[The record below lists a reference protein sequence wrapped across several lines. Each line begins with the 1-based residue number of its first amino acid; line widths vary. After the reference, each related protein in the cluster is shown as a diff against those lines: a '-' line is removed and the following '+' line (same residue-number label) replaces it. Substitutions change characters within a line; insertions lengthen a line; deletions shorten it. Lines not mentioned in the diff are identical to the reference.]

1 MGWSGINIEP
11 LPYIFSDL
19 LKYRTR
25 DINLNFGA
33 GNRDDNLKLYVQGT
47 GSTLN
52 KKFANNSKT
61 INIEVHPMSK
71 ICNKYV
77 PKNKKID
84 FCKIDVEG
92 YEKNVLL
99 GYDFVNYRPKVFCI
113 ESTLPG
119 KATPSYNEWEY
130 ILKENGYKFV
140 FQYSINRFYYDSKID
155 SLSERFIN
163 LNNYISQYKRIFQ
176 KNK

>member
-1 MGWSGINIEP
+1 MPNV
-11 LPYIFSDL
+11 FSNL
-19 LKYRTR
+19 LKNRIK

-33 GNRDDNLKLYVQGT
+33 GEKDDNLKLYANGDNGV

-52 KKFANNSKT
+52 KSFSRNSKA

-71 ICNKYV
+71 ICEKYV
-77 PKNKKID
+77 PKYEEIE

-99 GYDFVNYRPKVFCI
+99 GYDFVNFRPKVFCI
-113 ESTLPG
+113 ESTIPG
-119 KATPSYNEWEY
+119 TSIPSYNQWEY
-130 ILKENGYKFV
+130 ILLENGYKFG
-140 FQYSINRFYYDSKID
+140 FQYLINRYYFDSKSD
-155 SLSERFIN
+155 YLNKRFLNLS
-163 LNNYISQYKRIFQ
+163 NYIKEYKTILR